1 LPAPYPGLRITILL
15 LLAAAGGRPAR
26 AVAQESALVEVL
38 APVLAAEDARAWR
51 PEAFRAALGS
61 ADSLVRQTG
70 AMAVGRVGDSRGV
83 PLLLPLLIDP
93 DTTVRVAAV
102 FALGLIGDTSAAGP
116 IIDRL
121 AAEPVLDLASAREA
135 MTALAKIGGRRS
147 ADFFAAVLQG
157 RASLAIADPA
167 VLVPEI
173 AIEAWRLG
181 RAAPVA
187 ELLPLTRHENSDVRW
202 RAVYTLGRLRVKE
215 AAGRITEAM
224 RDDLHFTRAY
234 AARAFTRAYA
244 DSAGLEHDAAAAV
257 LVPLVDDPDPGVRI
271 NAMAALA
278 TYEARQFAD
287 RVIPHLNDPIPN
299 VRVQAAATLGSMGG
313 PEAVAALAAQLDRRA
328 VHAVQREALFS
339 LAAADT
345 AAFRKAAAAWA
356 RSADWRERMAVA
368 QAAGG
373 LGGRP
378 AALDDRDPRVV
389 AAALS
394 AWADAAAEPDAALVA
409 AARAAL
415 SHADAAVRSVAAG
428 ILVRAPSTADLP
440 ALARAYGRAARDSFP
455 DALLGALEGLAAIA
469 RTSDTAAGRVTREFL
484 ARTPVPSSYVVRRW
498 AEERWPEA
506 ARRWG
511 PAYPLETGRT
521 LQDYREIAR
530 RYVLAS
536 DSLRR
541 PHVIV
546 ETEQR
551 GPIEI
556 ELLGPEA
563 PLTVANFINLVDRR
577 FFDGNQWH
585 RVIPNFVVQDGD
597 PRGDGWGGPGPVIR
611 DEINRVRYRDPV
623 LGMALSGPDTGSSQW
638 FINLSPQPHLD
649 GTYTVFGRVIG
660 SLASLT
666 RITQGDVIRTI
677 RR

>member
-1 LPAPYPGLRITILL
+1 MTLERRLCLLTFLL
-15 LLAAAGGRPAR
+15 LSAGPGGAA
-26 AVAQESALVEVL
+26 AQESALIEVL

-51 PEAFRAALGS
+51 PEAFRAAIAS
-61 ADSLVRQTG
+61 ADSTVRQSG
-70 AMAVGRVGDSRGV
+70 AMAVGRVGDPRGV

-102 FALGLIGDTSAAGP
+102 FALGLLGDTSAAGP

-121 AAEPVLDLASAREA
+121 TADPALDVASSREA
-135 MTALAKIGGRRS
+135 MTALAKIGGRRA
-147 ADFFAAVLQG
+147 ADFFAAALQG

-181 RAAPVA
+181 RAAPVS
-187 ELLPLTRHENSDVRW
+187 ELLPLTRHENPDVRW
-202 RAVYTLGRLRVKE
+202 RAVYSLGRLRARE
-215 AAGRITEAM
+215 AAGRLTEAM
-224 RDDLHFTRAY
+224 RDELHFTRAF
-234 AARAFTRAYA
+234 AARAYTRAYA
-244 DSAGLEHDAAAAV
+244 DSAGLDADAAAAV
-257 LVPLVDDPDPGVRI
+257 LVPLVDDPDPGVRV
-271 NAMAALA
+271 NALGSLA
-278 TYEARQFAD
+278 TFAPRRFVD
-287 RVIPHLNDPIPN
+287 RVIPRLNDPIPN
-299 VRVQAAATLGSMGG
+299 VRVQAAATLGAMGG
-313 PEAVAALAAQLDRRA
+313 PDAVAALLAQLDRRA
-328 VHAVQREALFS
+328 VHAVQREALFG
-339 LAAADT
+339 LAQADT
-345 AAFRKAAAAWA
+345 AAFAKAAAAWA

-373 LGGRP
+373 IGGRP
-378 AALDDRDPRVV
+378 AALDDQDSRVV

-394 AWADAAAEPDAALVA
+394 AWSDAVPDPDAALRE
-409 AARAAL
+409 AARSL
-415 SHADAAVRSVAAG
+415 ITHADAAVRSVAAG
-428 ILVRAPSTADLP
+428 ILTRAPDPGDIPLLTRAYVRAQ
-440 ALARAYGRAARDSFP
+440 RDSFP
-455 DALLGALEGLAAIA
+455 DALLGALDGLAAIA
-469 RTSDTAAGRVTREFL
+469 RASGPAAERVTREFL
-484 ARTPVPSSYVVRRW
+484 ARTPAPSSYLVRRW
-498 AEERWPEA
+498 AAERWPEA

-511 PAYPLETGRT
+511 PAYPIETGRT

-530 RYVLAS
+530 RFILAT

-541 PHVIV
+541 PHVII

-551 GPIEI
+551 GSIEI

-563 PLTVANFINLVDRR
+563 PLTVASFINLVDRR

-585 RVIPNFVVQDGD
+585 RVIPNFVIQDGD

-649 GTYTVFGRVIG
+649 GTYTVFGRVVG

>member
-1 LPAPYPGLRITILL
+1 MLCS
-15 LLAAAGGRPAR
+15 LLAVAVVLAPAR
-26 AVAQESALVEVL
+26 VAAQESAMVEVL

-70 AMAVGRVGDSRGV
+70 AMAVGRVGDPRGV

-102 FALGLIGDTSAAGP
+102 FALGLIGDTAAVGP
-116 IIDRL
+116 ILDRL
-121 AAEPVLDLASAREA
+121 TAEPVLDLASAREA
-135 MTALAKIGGRRS
+135 MTALARIGGRRV
-147 ADFFAAVLQG
+147 ADFFSAALQG

-167 VLVPEI
+167 VVVPEI
-173 AIEAWRLG
+173 AVEAWRLG
-181 RAAPVA
+181 RAAPVT
-187 ELLPLTRHENSDVRW
+187 ELLPLTRHENPDVRW
-202 RAVYTLGRLRVKE
+202 RAVYSLGRLRARE
-215 AAGRITEAM
+215 AAGRLTEAM
-224 RDDLHFTRAY
+224 RDELHFSRAF
-234 AARAFTRAYA
+234 AARAFTRAFA
-244 DSAGLEHDAAAAV
+244 DSAGLEADAAAAV

-271 NAMAALA
+271 NAMASLA
-278 TYEARQFAD
+278 TYDAGQFAD
-287 RVIPHLNDPIPN
+287 RVIPRLNDPIPN

-313 PEAVAALAAQLDRRA
+313 PDAVAALVSQLDRR
-328 VHAVQREALFS
+328 VIHAVQREALFS

-345 AAFRKAAAAWA
+345 AAFARAAAGWA
-356 RSADWRERMAVA
+356 RSADWRERMAAA

-378 AALDDRDPRVV
+378 AALGDRDARVV
-389 AAALS
+389 AAALA
-394 AWADAAAEPDAALVA
+394 AWSDATSEPDAALVA
-409 AARAAL
+409 AARAHLA
-415 SHADAAVRSVAAG
+415 HADAAVRSVAAG
-428 ILVRAPSTADLP
+428 ILVRAPDPADIP
-440 ALARAYGRAARDSFP
+440 ALARAYGRAQRDSFP

-469 RTSDTAAGRVTREFL
+469 RISDSASGRVTREFL
-484 ARTPVPSSYVVRRW
+484 ARTAAPSSYLVRRW
-498 AEERWPEA
+498 AAERWPEA

-511 PAYPLETGRT
+511 PAYPIETGRT
-521 LQDYREIAR
+521 MQDYREIAR
-530 RYVLAS
+530 RYILAT

-541 PHVIV
+541 PHVII

-551 GPIEI
+551 GSIEV

-563 PLTVANFINLVDRR
+563 PLTVASFINLVDRR

>member
-1 LPAPYPGLRITILL
+1 MPAPYRGPRITLLL
-15 LLAAAGGRPAR
+15 LLAVAGALPAR
-26 AVAQESALVEVL
+26 AAAQESALVEVL

-51 PEAFRAALGS
+51 PEAFRAALVS

-70 AMAVGRVGDSRGV
+70 AMAVGRIGDPRGV

-121 AAEPVLDLASAREA
+121 TAEPVLDLASAREA
-135 MTALAKIGGRRS
+135 MTALAKIGGRRP

-181 RAAPVA
+181 EAAPVA
-187 ELLPLTRHENSDVRW
+187 ELLPLTRHDNADVRW

-234 AARAFTRAYA
+234 AARAFSRAYA
-244 DSAGLEHDAAAAV
+244 DSAGLEHDAAAAL

-313 PEAVAALAAQLDRRA
+313 PDAVAALAGQFDRRA
-328 VHAVQREALFS
+328 VHAVQREALVS
-339 LAAADT
+339 LSVADT
-345 AAFRKAAAAWA
+345 AAFRKAAATWA

-368 QAAGG
+368 QAGGG

-378 AALDDRDPRVV
+378 AGLDDRDPRVV

-394 AWADAAAEPDAALVA
+394 AWSDAAPEPDAALVA

-455 DALLGALEGLAAIA
+455 DALLGALEALAAIA
-469 RTSDTAAGRVTREFL
+469 RTSDTAAARVTRDFL
-484 ARTPVPSSYVVRRW
+484 GRTPAPSSYIVRRW
-498 AEERWPEA
+498 AEERWPDA

-521 LQDYREIAR
+521 IQDYREIAR

-541 PHVIV
+541 PHVII

-551 GPIEI
+551 GPIEV